1 MVPAVFACRAP
12 GIQEV
17 EFVIQNCGPRRHVDG
32 RRGNVGPPA
41 AHPTSA
47 TENDVQ
53 EAQTAVSQGI
63 SCPRIITRPV
73 EPPQLLAALDATVA
87 DDPGLLG
94 IPAAVTT

>member
-1 MVPAVFACRAP
+1 M
-12 GIQEV
+12 
-17 EFVIQNCGPRRHVDG
+17 
-32 RRGNVGPPA
+32 
-41 AHPTSA
+41 
-47 TENDVQ
+47 Q